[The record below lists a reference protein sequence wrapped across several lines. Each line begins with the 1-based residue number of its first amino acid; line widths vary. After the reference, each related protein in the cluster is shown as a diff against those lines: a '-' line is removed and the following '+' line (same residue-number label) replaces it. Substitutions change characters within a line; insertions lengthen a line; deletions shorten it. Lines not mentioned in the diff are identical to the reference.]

1 MERTIR
7 VKGKGNISVKPDMIR
22 LDIIANEVC
31 KEYDEVIEK
40 SAFCSKK
47 IKETVERAGLS
58 GKELKTVKFDV
69 DSKYESYRDKNDNYK
84 SRLVGF
90 QYTQKFYIQFPND
103 NIQLGKI
110 LYELSRCDINVEF
123 SIKHTVKDIA
133 LVKNE
138 LLANAVQDSKIKAE
152 ILSKASGVTLGD
164 IINIDYSWGEIEIY
178 SEPIQKFCLA
188 ESTISEPY
196 NIDIEADDI
205 DVQDTV
211 TIVWEIR

>member
-1 MERTIR
+1 MQRTIR
-7 VKGKGNISVKPDMIR
+7 VKGKGKISVKPDMIK

-40 SAFCSKK
+40 STLCIKK
-47 IKETVERAGLS
+47 LKETVERAGLS

-90 QYTQKFYIQFPND
+90 QYTQNLYIQFPND
-103 NIQLGKI
+103 NSQLGKI
-110 LYELSRCDINVEF
+110 LYELSHCDINVEF
-123 SIKHTVKDIA
+123 SIKHTVKDITA
-133 LVKNE
+133 VKNE
-138 LLANAVQDSKIKAE
+138 LLVNAVQDSKNKAE
-152 ILSKASGVTLGD
+152 FLSKASGATLGD

-178 SEPIQKFCLA
+178 SEPIQNYCLA

-196 NIDIEADDI
+196 NIDIEAEDI
-205 DVQDTV
+205 DLQDTV
-211 TIVWEIR
+211 TIVWEIN